1 MPSLMEMGKWLMV
14 IGGIFLLSGLILFLL
29 GKTGL
34 DLPRLPGDIF
44 IKKEGYSFYFPIVS
58 CIVISLIFSVLM
70 NLFRR

>member
-1 MPSLMEMGKWLMV
+1 MPSLLEMGRWLMV
-14 IGGIFLLSGLILFLL
+14 IGVIFLLLGLLLFLL

-34 DLPRLPGDIF
+34 GLPRLPGDIF

-58 CIVISLIFSVLM
+58 CIVISVLLSVLM